1 IKDLV
6 MSRFRHEDY
15 EDYGITGL
23 KVTGVSRIHHRSL
36 RLQFDQI
43 LESPGPGPVGVEPDA
58 DRAFEHLFYVPEPR
72 LLYVAIKYAVVKAA
86 KDILDAARENV
97 VALLHTMTVAGL
109 EKMEADKKRSREAAE
124 TWARKRLSEGGNGND
139 SKRARP

>member
-1 IKDLV
+1 MLTVCKRA
-6 MSRFRHEDY
+6 SRRTRRAGNGNEFCN
-15 EDYGITGL
+15 
-23 KVTGVSRIHHRSL
+23 
-36 RLQFDQI
+36 
-43 LESPGPGPVGVEPDA
+43 PDR
-58 DRAFEHLFYVPEPR
+58 DEQ
-72 LLYVAIKYAVVKAA
+72 
-86 KDILDAARENV
+86 DILDAARENV